1 MHGCRKR
8 ISLFMFTFYVF
19 LFHFYNA
26 WIVETSYLTDILNI
40 LLCWHNY
47 GRNYST
53 WPNKPLVIRRLFLIK
68 RCAKPSAGLA
78 FFYPLPWS
86 LVQRFYRNA
95 LPYNLPSVI
104 IITLTCGRSLLVHF
118 VPFLFSCFPIK
129 AFQRLI
135 AMCQMLQ
142 ASSVSVLSFSQ
153 PTFCAQMVFVIP
165 VNRMWFRWQESLI
178 ITFYT
183 LLRQDF
189 SF

>member
-1 MHGCRKR
+1 MNTSIHVY
-8 ISLFMFTFYVF
+8 FFTLF

-40 LLCWHNY
+40 LLCWHNF
-47 GRNYST
+47 GKSYST
-53 WPNKPLVIRRLFLIK
+53 LPNKPAMIRRLFLIK
-68 RCAKPSAGLA
+68 LCAKPSAGLA

-129 AFQRLI
+129 VFQRLI
-135 AMCQMLQ
+135 AMCQTLQ
-142 ASSVSVLSFSQ
+142 ASSALVLSFFQ
-153 PTFCAQMVFVIP
+153 PTFYARMMYVIP
-165 VNRMWFRWQESLI
+165 VSRM
-178 ITFYT
+178 
-183 LLRQDF
+183 
-189 SF
+189 